1 MQTNV
6 HEISVHSAVKGDGSP
21 DGPVEQRLSPTAV
34 DIEAGGHNST
44 NRRIDV
50 IPLSSYETVRK
61 YQLLWGMSGSSALL
75 VSRNKTL
82 AAPMC
87 LISV

>member
-1 MQTNV
+1 MASPE
-6 HEISVHSAVKGDGSP
+6 EINVHSALKADGSP
-21 DGPVEQRLSPTAV
+21 VVPVEQRLSPTAV
-34 DIEAGGHNST
+34 DIEAGGHNS

-87 LISV
+87 LISL